1 VSTTAERSR
10 TGVPLSAAVATARLA
25 GRAARLGGRGGT
37 SLPGKVL
44 TRLRPDAIARMSDR
58 LTDGSVVLSATNG
71 KTTTA
76 ALVASILELHG
87 TTLVHNRQ
95 GANMAGGIAASLLGS
110 WRRGR
115 PTGALG
121 LFEVDEFWLDGLVR
135 ALRPRAV
142 LLANLFRDQLDRY
155 GELEAIA
162 DRWHQIVEDDAARTA
177 DTGASGFRLVLGAD
191 DPAVADLGLDR
202 PDALYFGVDDVG
214 VARDTADHA
223 SDATT
228 CRVCGASYVYTATFV
243 GHLGHYACPACGHRR
258 PEPQVAAEHVRL
270 DGTRGSAFDLRLP
283 DATVPVELHLPGLYN
298 VYNAL
303 GAAALTHVLGVPAS
317 TIAAG
322 LASTAAAFGR
332 AETVRVGD
340 RELQLLLV
348 KNPAGA
354 NEVARTLAL
363 APDELD
369 LLAILNDRIADG
381 RDVSWIWDADL
392 EAIAPRV
399 RHVTCGGTRA
409 AEMAVRWKYAGVS
422 PSRIAVVRDGVG
434 AALDHA
440 LAAAPEEQDV
450 PIHAVPTYTAM
461 LELREE
467 LVRRGAAKGSFA

>member
-1 VSTTAERSR
+1 
-10 TGVPLSAAVATARLA
+10 VATARLA
-25 GRAARLGGRGGT
+25 GRAARLGGKGGT

-44 TRLRPDAIARMSDR
+44 TRLRPDAIARMADR
-58 LTDGSVVLSATNG
+58 LDEGSVVLSATNG

-76 ALVASILELHG
+76 ALVASILEAHG

-115 PTGALG
+115 PTGSLG

-135 ALRPRAV
+135 ALRPRVV

-162 DRWHQIVEDDAARTA
+162 DRWHEIVREDAERTA
-177 DTGASGFRLVLGAD
+177 TTGQAGFRLVLGAD
-191 DPAVADLGLDR
+191 DPAVADLGLEREDV
-202 PDALYFGVDDVG
+202 LYFGVE
-214 VARDTADHA
+214 DTSVSRGAADHA

-228 CRVCGASYVYTATFV
+228 CRVCGAAYVYTASFV
-243 GHLGHYACPACGHRR
+243 GHLGHYACPACGNRR
-258 PEPQVAAEHVRL
+258 PDPQVTAERVVLH
-270 DGTRGSAFDLRLP
+270 GTRGSTIDLRLP
-283 DATVPVELHLPGLYN
+283 DATLTLELHLPGLYN

-303 GAAALTHVLGVPAS
+303 GAAALTHALGVPAE

-322 LASTAAAFGR
+322 LTSTAAAFGR
-332 AETVRVGD
+332 AETVRIED

-363 APDELD
+363 ADGELD
-369 LLAILNDRIADG
+369 LLAVLNDRIADG

-440 LAAAPEEQDV
+440 LAAAPEDAAV
-450 PIHAVPTYTAM
+450 PIHAIPTYTAM

>member
-1 VSTTAERSR
+1 VSTPTATAR

-25 GRAARLGGRGGT
+25 GRAARLGGKGGT

-58 LTDGSVVLSATNG
+58 LDEGSVVLSATNG

-135 ALRPRAV
+135 ALRPRVV

-162 DRWHQIVEDDAARTA
+162 DRWHEIVADDAARTA
-177 DTGASGFRLVLGAD
+177 ETGEPGFRLVLGAD
-191 DPAVADLGLDR
+191 DPAVADLGLERADV
-202 PDALYFGVDDVG
+202 LYFGVQDVS
-214 VARDTADHA
+214 VARTVADHA

-228 CRVCGASYVYTATFV
+228 CRVCGASYVYTASFV
-243 GHLGHYACPACGHRR
+243 GHLGHYACPACGHGR
-258 PEPQVAAEHVRL
+258 PDPQVTAESIRL
-270 DGTRGSAFDLRLP
+270 DATRGSAFSLRLP
-283 DATVPVELHLPGLYN
+283 DAVVPVQLHLPGLYN

-303 GAAALTHVLGVPAS
+303 SAAALTHALGVPAA

-322 LASTAAAFGR
+322 LTSTAAAFGR
-332 AETVRVGD
+332 AETVTIGG

-363 APDELD
+363 AEGEID
-369 LLAILNDRIADG
+369 LLAVLNDRIADG

-392 EAIAPRV
+392 EAIAHRV
-399 RHVTCGGTRA
+399 RHVTCAGTRA
-409 AEMAVRWKYAGVS
+409 AEMAVRWKYAGVA

-434 AALDHA
+434 PALDHA
-440 LAAAPEEQDV
+440 LAAAPEDVTV
-450 PIHAVPTYTAM
+450 PIHAIPTYTAM

>member
-1 VSTTAERSR
+1 
-10 TGVPLSAAVATARLA
+10 VATARLA
-25 GRAARLGGRGGT
+25 GRAARLGGKGGT

-44 TRLRPDAIARMSDR
+44 TRLRPDAIARMADR
-58 LTDGSVVLSATNG
+58 LDEGSVVLSATNG

-76 ALVASILELHG
+76 ALVASILEAHG

-115 PTGALG
+115 PTGSLG

-135 ALRPRAV
+135 ALRPRVV

-162 DRWHQIVEDDAARTA
+162 DRWHEIVREDAERTA
-177 DTGASGFRLVLGAD
+177 TTGQAGFRLVLGAD
-191 DPAVADLGLDR
+191 DPAVADLGLEREDV
-202 PDALYFGVDDVG
+202 LYFGVE
-214 VARDTADHA
+214 DTSVSRGAADHA

-228 CRVCGASYVYTATFV
+228 CRVCGAAYVYTASFV
-243 GHLGHYACPACGHRR
+243 GHLGHYACPACGNRR
-258 PEPQVAAEHVRL
+258 PDPQVTAERVVLH
-270 DGTRGSAFDLRLP
+270 GTRGSTIDLRLP
-283 DATVPVELHLPGLYN
+283 DATLTLELHLPGLYN

-303 GAAALTHVLGVPAS
+303 GAAALTHALGVPAE

-322 LASTAAAFGR
+322 LTATAAAFGR
-332 AETVRVGD
+332 AETVRIED

-363 APDELD
+363 ADGELD
-369 LLAILNDRIADG
+369 LLAVLNDRIADG

-440 LAAAPEEQDV
+440 LAAAPEDAAV
-450 PIHAVPTYTAM
+450 PIHAIPTYTAM